1 MQLRFQ
7 PVSKA
12 YPYPEIVTGE
22 AWTVHGTP
30 NNKLGGTTD
39 NQNKVMTV
47 PLNRECENCGIN
59 HGREIRRHEL
69 GHAKWSPKTIG
80 KLKPGVRPEA
90 LHLLEEVRINKLLF
104 EAGLGSTNWSICE
117 ELVRARTRQL
127 IEKGSIAELIMYGLA
142 AYTLSDN
149 PDKDSSYYRSVPGRE
164 YKVFSDAMQD
174 AMNETQFTTLRRA
187 DIKYARSVVF
197 AYVSK
202 LVDGYYT
209 YGNISYRR
217 VQKLAEPLSAILNMF
232 LDRPNEQEIFAS
244 ESTVGEGESEN
255 QDGESVEEGGT
266 GDGDLEKRMR
276 KALAERMTYTSTTE
290 MGFWGDMTIVK
301 PPLPVNLTARLKAGR
316 AYRPADFGYNP
327 KYINRFCID
336 KKIFK
341 QKQTVL
347 GGTILIDA
355 SGSMSFDGKDILD
368 ILQLLPAA
376 TIAMYNGYGNVG
388 TLRIIAKAGHRV
400 HQDYLDMHSGS
411 GNVVDGPALDWLST
425 MPPRRI
431 WVSDMHVFGGSG
443 ATNGYNLLKYCY
455 DMVTKHRIINLQNIE
470 EVKEHAIKL
479 NMI

>member
-1 MQLRFQ
+1 MQSRFQ

-12 YPYPEIVTGE
+12 YPYPEIVTGK

-39 NQNKVMTV
+39 NLNNVMTV
-47 PLNRECENCGIN
+47 PLNRECENCGVN
-59 HGREIRRHEL
+59 HGRQIRRHEL
-69 GHAKWSPKTIG
+69 GHAKWSPKTMG

-90 LHLLEEVRINKLLF
+90 IHLLEEVRINKLLF
-104 EAGLGSTNWSICE
+104 EAGLGSTDWVMCE
-117 ELVRARTRQL
+117 ELVRAKTRQL

-142 AYTLSDN
+142 AYSLSLN
-149 PDKDSSYYRSVPGRE
+149 PDHGSSYHKSVPGRE
-164 YKVFSDAMQD
+164 YKVFTDAMQD

-197 AYVSK
+197 AYISK
-202 LVDGYYT
+202 LVDGYYRF
-209 YGNISYRR
+209 GSISYRR

-232 LDRPNEQEIFAS
+232 LDRPNKQEIFAS
-244 ESTVGEGESEN
+244 EDTNSEGESEN
-255 QDGESVEEGGT
+255 QDGESVEENGV
-266 GDGDLEKRMR
+266 GDGDLERRMR

-290 MGFWGDMTIVK
+290 MGYWGDMTIIK

-376 TIAMYNGYGNVG
+376 TIAMYNGFGNSG
-388 TLRIIAKAGHRV
+388 YLRIIAKSGHRV
-400 HQDYLDMHSGS
+400 HEDYLNTHSGS

-455 DMVTKHRIINLQNIE
+455 DMVTKHRIINLQNIQ

>member
-1 MQLRFQ
+1 
-7 PVSKA
+7 VSKA

-30 NNKLGGTTD
+30 DNKLGGTTD
-39 NQNKVMTV
+39 NLNKVMTV

-69 GHAKWSPKTIG
+69 GHAKWSPKTMG

-90 LHLLEEVRINKLLF
+90 IHLLEEVRINKLLF
-104 EAGLGSTNWSICE
+104 EAGLGSTNWVTCE
-117 ELVRARTRQL
+117 ELVRAKTRQL

-142 AYTLSDN
+142 AYTLSLN
-149 PDKDSSYYRSVPGRE
+149 PDHGSSYYKSVPGRE
-164 YKVFSDAMQD
+164 FQVFTIAMQD

-187 DIKYARSVVF
+187 DIKYALNVVR
-197 AYVSK
+197 AYISK
-202 LVDGYYT
+202 LVDGYYRF
-209 YGNISYRR
+209 GSISYRR

-244 ESTVGEGESEN
+244 EDTSGEGKSEN
-255 QDGESVEEGGT
+255 QDGEQVEEGGV

-276 KALAERMTYTSTTE
+276 KALADRMTYTSTTE
-290 MGFWGDMTIVK
+290 MGYWGDMTVVK

-355 SGSMSFDGKDILD
+355 SGSMSFDGKDILE

-376 TIAMYNGYGNVG
+376 TIAMYNGYGKEG
-388 TLRIIAKAGHRV
+388 YLRIIAKAGHRV
-400 HQDYLDMHSGS
+400 HEDYLNTHSGS

-455 DMVTKHRIINLQNIE
+455 DMVTKHRIINLQNIQ

>member
-1 MQLRFQ
+1 MQSHLQ

-30 NNKLGGTTD
+30 DNKLGGTTD
-39 NQNKVMTV
+39 NLNKVMTV

-69 GHAKWSPKTIG
+69 GHAKWSPKTMG

-90 LHLLEEVRINKLLF
+90 IHLLEEVRINKLLF
-104 EAGLGSTNWSICE
+104 EAGLGSTDWVTCE
-117 ELVRARTRQL
+117 ELVRAKTRQL

-142 AYTLSDN
+142 SYTLSLN
-149 PDKDSSYYRSVPGRE
+149 PDHGSSYYKSVPGRE
-164 YKVFSDAMQD
+164 FKVFTIAMQD

-187 DIKYARSVVF
+187 DIKYALNVVR
-197 AYVSK
+197 AYISK
-202 LVDGYYT
+202 LVDGYYRF
-209 YGNISYRR
+209 GSISYRR

-244 ESTVGEGESEN
+244 EDTSGEGESEN
-255 QDGESVEEGGT
+255 QDGEPVEEGGV

-276 KALAERMTYTSTTE
+276 KALADRMTYTSTTE
-290 MGFWGDMTIVK
+290 MGYWGDMTIVK

-355 SGSMSFDGKDILD
+355 SGSMSFDGKDILE

-376 TIAMYNGYGNVG
+376 TIAMYNGYGKEG
-388 TLRIIAKAGHRV
+388 YLRIIAKAGHRV
-400 HQDYLDMHSGS
+400 HEDYLNTHSGS

-455 DMVTKHRIINLQNIE
+455 DMVTKHRIINLQNIQ

>member
-1 MQLRFQ
+1 
-7 PVSKA
+7 VSKA

-30 NNKLGGTTD
+30 DNKLGGTTD
-39 NQNKVMTV
+39 NLNKVMTV

-69 GHAKWSPKTIG
+69 GHAKWSPKTMG

-90 LHLLEEVRINKLLF
+90 IHLLEEVRINKLLF
-104 EAGLGSTNWSICE
+104 EAGLGSTDWVMCE
-117 ELVRARTRQL
+117 ELVRAKTRQL

-142 AYTLSDN
+142 AYSLSLN
-149 PDKDSSYYRSVPGRE
+149 PDHGSSYYKSVPGRE
-164 YKVFSDAMQD
+164 FAAFTTAMQD

-187 DIKYARSVVF
+187 DIKYALNVVR
-197 AYVSK
+197 AYISK
-202 LVDGYYT
+202 LVDGYYRF
-209 YGNISYRR
+209 GSISYRR

-244 ESTVGEGESEN
+244 EDTNGEGESEN
-255 QDGESVEEGGT
+255 QDGEPVEEGGV
-266 GDGDLEKRMR
+266 GDGDLERRMR
-276 KALAERMTYTSTTE
+276 KALADRMTYTSTTE
-290 MGFWGDMTIVK
+290 MGYWGDMTIVK

-355 SGSMSFDGKDILD
+355 SGSMSFDGKDILE

-376 TIAMYNGYGNVG
+376 TIAMYNGYGKEG
-388 TLRIIAKAGHRV
+388 YLRIIAKAGHRV
-400 HQDYLDMHSGS
+400 HEDYLNTHSGS

-455 DMVTKHRIINLQNIE
+455 DMVTKHRIINLQNIQ

>member
-1 MQLRFQ
+1 MQSRFQ

-12 YPYPEIVTGE
+12 YPYPEIVTGK

-39 NQNKVMTV
+39 NLNNVMTV

-149 PDKDSSYYRSVPGRE
+149 PDKSRSYYKSIPGRE
-164 YKVFSDAMQD
+164 YKVFQDAMQD
-174 AMNETQFTTLRRA
+174 AMNETQFTELRRA

-202 LVDGYYT
+202 LVDGYYRF
-209 YGNISYRR
+209 GNISYRR

-232 LDRPNEQEIFAS
+232 LDRPNEQEIFVS
-244 ESTVGEGESEN
+244 ESTDGEGESEN
-255 QDGESVEEGGT
+255 QDGESVEEGGI

-276 KALAERMTYTSTTE
+276 KALAQRMTYTSTTE
-290 MGFWGDMTIVK
+290 MGYWGDMTIVK

-376 TIAMYNGYGNVG
+376 TIAMYNGFGNTG
-388 TLRIIAKAGHRV
+388 YLRIIAKSGHRV
-400 HQDYLDMHSGS
+400 HEDYLDRNSGS

>member
-1 MQLRFQ
+1 MQSHLQ

-12 YPYPEIVTGE
+12 YPYPEVVTGE

-30 NNKLGGTTD
+30 DNKLNGTTD
-39 NQNKVMTV
+39 NLNKVMTV

-59 HGREIRRHEL
+59 HARQIRRHEL
-69 GHAKWSPKTIG
+69 GHAKWSPKTMG

-90 LHLLEEVRINKLLF
+90 IHLLEEVRINKLLF
-104 EAGLGSTNWSICE
+104 EAGLGTTDWMVCE

-142 AYTLSDN
+142 AYSLSLN
-149 PDKDSSYYRSVPGRE
+149 PDQNKSYYNSVPGRE
-164 YKVFSDAMQD
+164 YKVFTDAMAD
-174 AMNETQFTTLRRA
+174 AMNETEFTTLRRA
-187 DIKYARSVVF
+187 DIKYARSVVV
-197 AYVSK
+197 AYVTR
-202 LVDGYYT
+202 LVEGYYRF
-209 YGNISYRR
+209 GNISFRR
-217 VQKLAEPLSAILNMF
+217 VQKLAEPLSDILNMF
-232 LDRPNEQEIFAS
+232 LDRPDEQEIFES
-244 ESTVGEGESEN
+244 EDIDGEGESEN
-255 QDGESVEEGGT
+255 QDGESVEESGI

-276 KALAERMTYTSTTE
+276 RALAERMTYSTTTE
-290 MGFWGDMTIVK
+290 MGYWGDMTIVR

-376 TIAMYNGYGNVG
+376 TIAMYNGYGNSG
-388 TLRIIAKAGHRV
+388 CLRIIAKAGHRV
-400 HQDYLDMHSGS
+400 HEDYLDSHTGS

-443 ATNGYNLLKYCY
+443 STNGYNLLKYCY
-455 DMVTKHRIINLQNIE
+455 DMVTKHRIINLKNIE